1 MPPTEPSGQNTQ
13 VPDPWVTALA
23 YLLLLGAAGIAIYR
37 QTRTISD
44 QTAQLSKRAAENDQL
59 RRQIQ
64 QFTSTPPA
72 SSTVEPVP
80 SPPAGVLRTPDGK
93 SEELAHSEQRAQR
106 LQEALNQSIADAA
119 RLQARINDLE
129 SRADAATLE
138 KRGLAAELQA
148 SRNDLVS
155 ANRAVETVRAELSA
169 NKSRLAELESASA
182 NWKQESAKASQSA
195 AQFDQTVSERL
206 ENLFRRRETF
216 VNNILRRYREITEQ
230 YRAMV
235 GVMDSRRD
243 RQSAPVDSSDISR
256 IQNAISLTEEDIRQ
270 IHALDAQVQR
280 LEKKLPSK

>member
-1 MPPTEPSGQNTQ
+1 MPPTEPSGQTRKSLTL
-13 VPDPWVTALA
+13 WATALA

-37 QTRTISD
+37 QSRTISD
-44 QTAQLSKRAAENDQL
+44 QAAQLSKRAAENDQL
-59 RRQIQ
+59 RHRIQ

-80 SPPAGVLRTPDGK
+80 SPPAGVRRTPDGK

-106 LQEALNQSIADAA
+106 LQDALNQSIADAA

-129 SRADAATLE
+129 SHADAAALE

-182 NWKQESAKASQSA
+182 NWKQESAKAGQSA
-195 AQFDQTVSERL
+195 AQLDQTVSEL

-230 YRAMV
+230 YRSLV

-243 RQSAPVDSSDISR
+243 RQSAPVDSSEISR